1 MTDTVPKTGTGQPHR
16 GRVRVEEGAK
26 RVRTYLG
33 GELVADTI
41 RPRLVWEIP
50 YFPTYYFPEED
61 VRLELLTPNG
71 QTAHSPSR
79 GDAVVYDVKGGESV
93 AAGGAQR
100 LPDSPLEELRTLVRL
115 DWKAMDHWFEED
127 EEVFVHP
134 RDPHTRV
141 DILASSR
148 QIDIVIDGVTVASSD
163 RARLLFETGLPTRYY
178 LPLTDVRLDLV
189 RSSDTTSHCPYKG
202 EANYYSVEVNGV
214 VHEDAIWTYRSPV
227 PESQKIIGLVAFYNE
242 RVDIVV
248 DGVVQERPKTKF
260 S

>member
-1 MTDTVPKTGTGQPHR
+1 MAETSEQTHR
-16 GRVRVEEGAK
+16 GKLRIEEGAK
-26 RVRTYLG
+26 RVRAYLG
-33 GELVADTI
+33 GELVADTVN
-41 RPRLVWEIP
+41 PKLVWEVP
-50 YFPTYYFPEED
+50 YYPAYYFPEED

-79 GDAVVYDVKGGESV
+79 GDSVFYDVMAGDTV
-93 AAGGAQR
+93 AEGGAWR
-100 LPDSPLEELRTLVRL
+100 LPDSPFEELRSLVRL
-115 DWKAMDHWFEED
+115 DWDAMDHWFEED

-148 QIDIVIDGVTVASSD
+148 QVEIVINGVTVASSD

-178 LPLTDVRLDLV
+178 LPITDVRTDLLRPSATV
-189 RSSDTTSHCPYKG
+189 SMCPYKG
-202 EANYYSVEVNGV
+202 EANYYSVEVDGEVATDV
-214 VHEDAIWTYRSPV
+214 VWTYRSPV

-242 RVDIVV
+242 RVDIIV
-248 DGVVQERPKTKF
+248 DGVPQERPKTKF